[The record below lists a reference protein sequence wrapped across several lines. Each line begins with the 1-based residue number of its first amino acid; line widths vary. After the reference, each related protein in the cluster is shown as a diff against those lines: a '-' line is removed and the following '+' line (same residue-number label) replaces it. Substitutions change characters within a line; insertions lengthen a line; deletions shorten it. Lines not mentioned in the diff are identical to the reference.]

1 MNTSTSEKTATN
13 NNLVPYPIIVLA
25 AGGDVDAIN
34 AVLKHYEGYIAVL
47 ATIQRFDGY
56 GNPYLCVDEG
66 LKRRLETKLITAIL
80 TFDAA

>member
-1 MNTSTSEKTATN
+1 MLMNSKSQTK
-13 NNLVPYPIIVLA
+13 NLVPYPVIVLA

-47 ATIQRFDGY
+47 ATKKLYDDY
-56 GNPYLCVDEG
+56 GNPYLCVDDG
-66 LKRRLETKLITAIL
+66 IRRRLETKLITAIL